1 MEKSN
6 NIIGY
11 FAYFVQDSRMCPT
24 HISLYVALFQLWE
37 KSRFKTPFSISRKD
51 AMELSR
57 IKSFATYH
65 KCIKEI
71 HNAGFIVYSPNYNS
85 YKGSLI
91 EIIDFETLDKQK
103 RCIEKY
109 PVLIPNTEVVF
120 IKPQP
125 DEIELYFNERDL
137 PSEEAKQFYLAYQSK
152 DWKLCND
159 NKMRCWRSAARMW
172 ISKRKIN
179 T

>member
-1 MEKSN
+1 MGKSN
-6 NIIGY
+6 SIIGY
-11 FAYFVQDSRMCPT
+11 FARFVQDSQMYPT
-24 HISLYVALFQLWE
+24 HISLYVALFQLWGRN
-37 KSRFKTPFSISRKD
+37 RFQTPFSICRKD
-51 AMELSR
+51 AMELSS

-71 HNAGFIVYSPNYNS
+71 HNAGFIIYSPNYNS

-103 RCIEKY
+103 VNIEKY
-109 PVLIPNTEVVF
+109 PVLIPNSEVVF
-120 IKPQP
+120 IKPEL

-137 PSEEAKQFYLAYQSK
+137 PSEEAKQFYSAYQSK
-152 DWKLCND
+152 DWKLCN
-159 NKMRCWRSAARMW
+159 NNPMRCWRSAARMW
-172 ISKRKIN
+172 ISKLKIS